1 MAKYDAASWHSGGDF
16 PINLENENGAMAIY
30 MLNITFS

>member
-1 MAKYDAASWHSGGDF
+1 MAKYEDASRHYGGDF